1 VSWITNDWKL
11 KLLALGLAV
20 LMLGAVA
27 FSQNPPTSK
36 TLTKTIDYSS
46 VPANLILISPPTRTT
61 VTVLGP
67 ADLVSS
73 VTASSVVAS
82 IDLSKATAGPNVSAN
97 LVVKSLVTGVS
108 VANPV
113 VPIALY
119 IDQRAK
125 IQLTV
130 EVHTPNVTP
139 GWKVNAAY
147 ALCPNKGCAVQF
159 DGPVSWETNL
169 KAYVDFT
176 SPVQFATIDVPTQTV
191 SLAQN
196 GILLDLTKLT
206 LPKATLDISTVS
218 IHIDATP
225 GTTSQQAVLI
235 NSLPANP
242 PPPCYQITGLRTDP
256 ATIVLTGS
264 PQDLAN
270 LTKIT
275 LPPLDLTG
283 HTTDFT
289 FKVPISPL
297 LPPAVTGSVAT
308 AQVTYSISRVPNC
321 T

>member
-1 VSWITNDWKL
+1 LSWITNDWKL
-11 KLLALGLAV
+11 KLLALGLSV

-36 TLTKTIDYSS
+36 TLTKSIDYSS
-46 VPANLILISPPTRTT
+46 LPANLIVINPPTRTP

-73 VTASSVVAS
+73 VSASSVVAS
-82 IDLSKATAGPNVSAN
+82 IDLSKVTAGPNVSAN
-97 LVVKSLVTGVS
+97 LVVRSLVTGVS

-113 VPIALY
+113 VPVALY

-125 IQLTV
+125 IALQV
-130 EVHTPNVTP
+130 EVRTPNVTP
-139 GWKVNAAY
+139 GWKVTDAY
-147 ALCPNKGCAVQF
+147 ALCPNKPCNVQF

-169 KAYVDFT
+169 KAFVEFT
-176 SPVQFATIDVPTQTV
+176 TPVQFTSDEVPTQTV

-196 GILLDLTKLT
+196 GTLLDLTRLT
-206 LPKATLDISTVS
+206 LPRATLDINIAT
-218 IHIDATP
+218 IRIFATP

-242 PPPCYQITGLRTDP
+242 PPTCYQITGLRTDP
-256 ATIVLTGS
+256 PTVVLTGS

-275 LPPLDLTG
+275 LPPLDLSG
-283 HTTDFT
+283 HTSDFT

-297 LPPAVTGSVAT
+297 LPASVTASVTT